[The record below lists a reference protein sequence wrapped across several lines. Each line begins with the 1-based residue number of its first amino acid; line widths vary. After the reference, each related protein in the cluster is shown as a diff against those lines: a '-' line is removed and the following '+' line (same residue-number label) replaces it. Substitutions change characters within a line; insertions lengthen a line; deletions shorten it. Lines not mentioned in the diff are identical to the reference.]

1 MLLEEVA
8 VVVLLRLEVREV
20 LLNLVELEPVL

>member
-1 MLLEEVA
+1 VLLEEVA